1 MATATLHYIYDP
13 LCGWCYGSSPLVQ
26 AAREVAGLAFEMHGG
41 GMMAGSARQLAS
53 PEFRE
58 FVMPHAGRIAALT
71 GQRFG
76 EPYTDGLLRDPTAMF
91 DSEPSTAAI
100 LAVQAA
106 EGRGAEMLAHMQKAH
121 FLNGRRI
128 FERAELT
135 ALAEEIGVDRAAF
148 DRELA
153 SSLGTVVQA
162 HIAASRR
169 LLARSGGQGF
179 PTFALETKRGIER
192 LESSRWLGDPA
203 GWRESLLARIAA

>member
-1 MATATLHYIYDP
+1 MVTATLHYIYDP
-13 LCGWCYGSSPLVQ
+13 LCGWCYGSSPLVK
-26 AAREVAGLAFEMHGG
+26 AAREVEGLAFVMHGG

-58 FVMPHAGRIAALT
+58 FVMPHVGRISSLT

-76 EPYTDGLLRDPTAMF
+76 APYTDDLLRDPTAMF

-106 EGRGAEMLAHMQKAH
+106 EARGADMLAHMQEAH
-121 FLNGRRI
+121 FMDGRRLS
-128 FERAELT
+128 ERAELT

-153 SSLGTVVQA
+153 AALGTVVQA
-162 HIAASRR
+162 HIAESRR
-169 LLARSGGQGF
+169 LLARVGGRGF
-179 PTFALETKRGIER
+179 PTFALETKRGVEM
-192 LESSRWLGDPA
+192 LETSRWLGNPG
-203 GWRESLLARIAA
+203 GWRESLAARIVS